1 MTASATTRLRCVS
14 DGVLTGQTHYAQK
27 GSLVRSC
34 QNPRTIALLVAAVVL
49 GLDQVSKQWA
59 LTALRHVGST
69 LVLPGPVDL
78 TLVFNRSN
86 AFGLVP
92 VSGELTR
99 WVLAVLG
106 LVVAAILVRVVV
118 RGSTSCLSAVG
129 LALIGAG
136 AVGNALD
143 RIRFGAVIDF
153 INASK
158 LGFVWVFNVADCSI
172 DVGIGLLLLATFLT
186 RPGSG
191 QMSAAAD
198 DRVEQVGAV
207 EDVMSSRR

>member
-1 MTASATTRLRCVS
+1 
-14 DGVLTGQTHYAQK
+14 
-27 GSLVRSC
+27 
-34 QNPRTIALLVAAVVL
+34 LVAAVVL

-59 LTALRHVGST
+59 LAALRHVGST

-78 TLVFNRSN
+78 TLVLNRSS

-92 VSGELTR
+92 VSGELAR

-106 LVVAAILVRVVV
+106 LVVATILVRVVV
-118 RGSTSCLSAVG
+118 RGSTSCLSAVE

-172 DVGIGLLLLATFLT
+172 DFGIGLLLLATVLT

-191 QMSAAAD
+191 QLSAAAD

>member
-1 MTASATTRLRCVS
+1 M
-14 DGVLTGQTHYAQK
+14 
-27 GSLVRSC
+27 
-34 QNPRTIALLVAAVVL
+34 IALLIAAVAL
-49 GLDQVSKQWA
+49 GLDQLSKQWA
-59 LTALRHVGST
+59 LAALRHVGST
-69 LVLPGPVDL
+69 LVLSGPVDL

-118 RGSTSCLSAVG
+118 RGSTSCLNAVG

-153 INASK
+153 FNASK
-158 LGFVWVFNVADCSI
+158 LGFVWIFNVADCSI
-172 DVGIGLLLLATFLT
+172 DVGIGLLLLAGVLT
-186 RPGSG
+186 RPGAG
-191 QMSAAAD
+191 QLSTAAD
-198 DRVEQVGAV
+198 ETA
-207 EDVMSSRR
+207 E

>member
-1 MTASATTRLRCVS
+1 MR
-14 DGVLTGQTHYAQK
+14 H
-27 GSLVRSC
+27 C
-34 QNPRTIALLVAAVVL
+34 QNPRVIALLVAAV
-49 GLDQVSKQWA
+49 GLDQLAKRWA
-59 LTALRHVGST
+59 LAALREVGST
-69 LVLPGPVDL
+69 VVLPGPVDL
-78 TLVFNRSN
+78 TLVFNRSS

-106 LVVAAILVRVVV
+106 LVAAAILVRVTV
-118 RGSTSCLSAVG
+118 RGSTSRLSAIG
-129 LALIGAG
+129 LALISAG

-153 INASK
+153 FNASK

-172 DVGIGLLLLATFLT
+172 DVGIGLLLLAMFLT

-191 QMSAAAD
+191 QLSTATD
-198 DRVEQVGAV
+198 DGA
-207 EDVMSSRR
+207 E